1 MTHDVSGSTYKFQK
15 AYPEYFKDLSDKEK
29 EFAEFFVA
37 MMNMTAQECTV
48 SFAGGGAVTMLNGG
62 REMKGTYSQDGEK
75 LTVKG
80 LPQFPEEGTLTEEG
94 IDFVQRQKGDDT
106 GVIHILFTKI

>member
-15 AYPEYFKDLSDKEK
+15 AYPEYFKELGDKEK

-37 MMNMTAQECTV
+37 MMNTTAQECTLTF
-48 SFAGGGAVTMLNGG
+48 SDGAAIMLNGG

>member
-1 MTHDVSGSTYKFQK
+1 MTHDVSGSTYKFEK
-15 AYPEYFKDLSDKEK
+15 AYPEYFRDLSDKEK

-62 REMKGTYSQDGEK
+62 REMKGSYSQDGNK

-94 IDFVQRQKGDDT
+94 IDFVQRQEGDDS
-106 GVIHILFTKI
+106 GVIHILFRKI

>member
-29 EFAEFFVA
+29 KFAEFFVA
-37 MMNMTAQECTV
+37 MMNTTAQECTLAF
-48 SFAGGGAVTMLNGG
+48 SGGATTMLNGG

>member
-1 MTHDVSGSTYKFQK
+1 MAHYVSGSTYKFQK

-37 MMNMTAQECTV
+37 MMNTTAQECTLTF
-48 SFAGGGAVTMLNGG
+48 SGGAATMLNGG

-94 IDFVQRQKGDDT
+94 IDFVQRQEGDDT

>member
-37 MMNMTAQECTV
+37 MMNTTAQECTLTF
-48 SFAGGGAVTMLNGG
+48 SGGAATMLNGG
-62 REMKGTYSQDGEK
+62 RERKGTYSQDGEK